1 MNVDQFGSTATHL
14 LISQDYDFNTVCSIL
29 ISPNVC
35 SISFP
40 LHPSSKVIGG
50 SFVSLLF
57 LLKFVITDLQYDRAK
72 HFINQ
77 APFHSTFPIL
87 VITKIVGTYVCPSVT
102 KSVTI
107 REFYFTCLAV
117 HRTITFSAMAAL

>member
-1 MNVDQFGSTATHL
+1 MV
-14 LISQDYDFNTVCSIL
+14 SQDYDFNTVCSIL

-57 LLKFVITDLQYDRAK
+57 LLKFVITDFQYDRAK

-77 APFHSTFPIL
+77 APFQDAYEPVMT
-87 VITKIVGTYVCPSVT
+87 TKQVLSPT
-102 KSVTI
+102 KPEIELS
-107 REFYFTCLAV
+107 CLK
-117 HRTITFSAMAAL
+117 

>member
-1 MNVDQFGSTATHL
+1 MKLGMICLSHAAQLSVLNG
-14 LISQDYDFNTVCSIL
+14 CKR
-29 ISPNVC
+29 SPTT
-35 SISFP
+35 FM
-40 LHPSSKVIGG
+40 
-50 SFVSLLF
+50 
-57 LLKFVITDLQYDRAK
+57 
-72 HFINQ
+72 NQ

-87 VITKIVGTYVCPSVT
+87 VITKIFGTYVCPSVT